1 MQPALTPS
9 LSPASQP
16 SPRPLPEGEGD
27 KAEKDLTESGQTLSP
42 NRPIVIIGSG
52 LAGYTVL
59 REFRKR
65 DQATPVTLICADDGH
80 FYSKPNLSNALA
92 AGKGAEQLVNTPREK
107 MASDLKAEIL
117 ANTRVTA
124 IDTVGK
130 KVRRGD
136 GETGY
141 SKLVL
146 ALGADA
152 IPHGLTGPGSEKVF
166 AVNDLQDYATFR
178 AALKPGGKVAILGG
192 GLIGSEFAN
201 DLAASGHKVEVVH
214 LGPWPLERLI
224 PEQVGRALADALAE
238 KGVAWHFGRT
248 AKAIEPVGEGIGLT
262 LDDGSRVEADIVLSA
277 IGLRSRTQL
286 AASAGLQVN
295 RGIVVDK
302 TLQASAADVY
312 AAGDCAEVGGQ
323 VLPYVLPLMQQAR
336 ALAATLAGETTEVR
350 YPVMPVVVK
359 TPALPLAVL
368 PPAPGAEGGWQV
380 ECFDDG
386 ICALHLDNGRL
397 LQGFALAGRQATQR
411 AQYAAKVGQAV
422 SQARTPAPQ
431 A

>member
-1 MQPALTPS
+1 MQ
-9 LSPASQP
+9 
-16 SPRPLPEGEGD
+16 
-27 KAEKDLTESGQTLSP
+27 
-42 NRPIVIIGSG
+42 PIVIIGSG

-65 DQATPVTLICADDGH
+65 DRETPVTLISSDDGH

-92 AGKGAEQLVNTPREK
+92 AGRTAEQLVNTPREK
-107 MASDLKAEIL
+107 MAADLKAEVL

-124 IDTVGK
+124 IDIAGK
-130 KVRRGD
+130 KVRWSD
-136 GETGY
+136 GETTY

-146 ALGADA
+146 ALGADP

-178 AALKPGGKVAILGG
+178 AALRPGGRVAILGG

-248 AKAIEPVGEGIGLT
+248 AKAIEPGGDGVALT
-262 LDDGSRVEADIVLSA
+262 LDDGSRIEADIALSA

-286 AASAGLQVN
+286 AASAGIQVK

-302 TLQASAADVY
+302 TLQTSAPEVY
-312 AAGDCAEVGGQ
+312 ALGDCAEVDGQ
-323 VLPYVLPLMQQAR
+323 VLPFVLPLMQQAR
-336 ALAATLAGETTEVR
+336 ALAATLAGERSEVR
-350 YPVMPVVVK
+350 YPAMPVVVK

-368 PPAPGAEGGWQV
+368 PPAIGAEGGWQV
-380 ECFDDG
+380 DCNDDG
-386 ICALHLDNGRL
+386 ICALHLDKDQL
-397 LQGFALAGRQATQR
+397 LQGFALAGKQAGQR
-411 AQYAAKVGQAV
+411 TQYAAKVGQPV
-422 SQARTPAPQ
+422 SPAQTPAPP